1 MYRIN
6 KEKNTIEPLKKRS
19 FSELNFRERD
29 HLQEW
34 IAKNPSSLGEELL
47 IIQKEYAGFD
57 KTNERLDLL
66 ALDKEGALVIIENKL
81 DDSGKDVTWQAIKY
95 ASYCSGFSKESIVKI
110 YQKYLDD
117 IEPGVNAEKKIREF
131 LEKKDDEINEELELN
146 KVLTQRI
153 ILVAAKF
160 RPEVTSTVLWLL
172 NFNVQLKCYRA
183 TPYSMDDKQFLT
195 IEQVIPTP
203 ADEEFIMK
211 ATEKNLDN
219 IKSKIKSKKDKEIYK
234 EFWSNLLPVINLK
247 STLFENSKP
256 HYKNW
261 FAAGVGGVSG
271 ISLGFVFSKSK
282 LRIQLYI
289 ERSDKGENEY
299 IFDELYKS
307 KEQIEKDYGQFLD
320 WKRKDEY
327 LHCRVEF
334 EEPKIFSVSDKHLW
348 DKMINLMTDKM
359 VKLEKAF
366 KEPIAK
372 LKDKS
377 QGY

>member
-6 KEKNTIEPLKKRS
+6 KAKNTIEPLKKRS

-117 IEPGVNAEKKIREF
+117 IDPGVNAEKKIREF

-183 TPYSMDDKQFLT
+183 TPYSMKDEIFLK

>member
-1 MYRIN
+1 M
-6 KEKNTIEPLKKRS
+6 
-19 FSELNFRERD
+19 
-29 HLQEW
+29 
-34 IAKNPSSLGEELL
+34 
-47 IIQKEYAGFD
+47 
-57 KTNERLDLL
+57 
-66 ALDKEGALVIIENKL
+66 
-81 DDSGKDVTWQAIKY
+81 
-95 ASYCSGFSKESIVKI
+95 
-110 YQKYLDD
+110 
-117 IEPGVNAEKKIREF
+117 
-131 LEKKDDEINEELELN
+131 N

-153 ILVAAKF
+153 ILVAANF
-160 RPEVTSTVLWLL
+160 RPEVISAVLWLL
-172 NFNVQLKCYRA
+172 NFNVQLKCFQA
-183 TPYSMDDKQFLT
+183 TPYSMNDEIFLT

-261 FAAGVGGVSG
+261 FGAGVGGVSG

-327 LHCRVEF
+327 LHCRVQF
-334 EEPKIFSVSDKHLW
+334 EEPKIFSVSDKHSW

-359 VKLEKAF
+359 VKLENAF
-366 KEPIAK
+366 KGHLLT
-372 LKDKS
+372 LKIIKKE
-377 QGY
+377 

>member
-19 FSELNFRERD
+19 FTELNFRERD

-117 IEPGVNAEKKIREF
+117 IDPGVNAEKKIREF
-131 LEKKDDEINEELELN
+131 LEKKDDEANEELELN

-183 TPYSMDDKQFLT
+183 TPYSMDDKHFLT

-203 ADEEFIMK
+203 ADEEFMMK
-211 ATEKNLDN
+211 VTEKNLDN
-219 IKSKIKSKKDKEIYK
+219 IKSKIKANKDKENYR
-234 EFWSNLLPVINLK
+234 EFWLKLLPIIKPK
-247 STLFENSKP
+247 STYFQNAKP
-256 HYKNW
+256 SYKPW
-261 FAAGVGGVSG
+261 IGVNVGIRGVY
-271 ISLGFVFSKSK
+271 LGFVVTKSYA
-282 LRIQLYI
+282 RIQIYI
-289 ERSDKGENEY
+289 ERDDKTENEN
-299 IFDELYKS
+299 IFDKLSKS
-307 KEQIEKDYGQFLD
+307 REQIEKDFGGVLD
-320 WKRKDEY
+320 WERKDKY
-327 LHCRVEF
+327 LHCRVQF
-334 EEPKIFSVSDKHLW
+334 QKPLNFSDKDSW
-348 DKMINLMTDKM
+348 DGMINLMTDKM

>member
-6 KEKNTIEPLKKRS
+6 KEKNIIEPLEKRS
-19 FSELNFRERD
+19 FTELNFRERD

-81 DDSGKDVTWQAIKY
+81 DDSGKDVTWQAVKY
-95 ASYCSGFSKESIVKI
+95 ASYCSGFSKESIVNI
-110 YQKYLDD
+110 YQKYLDG
-117 IEPGVNAEKKIREF
+117 IEPGVDAEKKIREF
-131 LEKKDDEINEELELN
+131 LEKKDDDENEELELN
-146 KVLTQRI
+146 EVLTQRI
-153 ILVAAKF
+153 ILVAANF
-160 RPEVTSTVLWLL
+160 RPEVISAVLWLL
-172 NFNVQLKCYRA
+172 NFNVQLKCFQA
-183 TPYSMDDKQFLT
+183 TPYSMNDEIFLT

-261 FAAGVGGVSG
+261 FGAGVGGVSG

-299 IFDELYKS
+299 IFDELCKS
-307 KEQIEKDYGQFLD
+307 KEKIEKDYGQILD
-320 WKRKDEY
+320 WKRKDKF
-327 LHCRVEF
+327 LHCRVQF
-334 EEPKIFSVSDKHLW
+334 EEPEIFSVSDKHSW
-348 DKMINLMTDKM
+348 DKMINLITDKM
-359 VKLEKAF
+359 VKLENAF
-366 KEPIAK
+366 KGHLLT
-372 LKDKS
+372 LKIIKKE
-377 QGY
+377 

>member
-172 NFNVQLKCYRA
+172 NFNVQLKCFQA
-183 TPYSMDDKQFLT
+183 TPYSMNDEIFLT

-334 EEPKIFSVSDKHLW
+334 EEPKIFSVSDKHSW

>member
-19 FSELNFRERD
+19 FTELNFGERL

-117 IEPGVNAEKKIREF
+117 IDPGVNAEKKIREF

-172 NFNVQLKCYRA
+172 NFNVQLKCFQA
-183 TPYSMDDKQFLT
+183 TPYSMKDEIFLK

-334 EEPKIFSVSDKHLW
+334 EEPKIFSVSDKHSW

>member
-6 KEKNTIEPLKKRS
+6 KEKNIIEPLEKRS
-19 FSELNFRERD
+19 FTELNFRERD

-81 DDSGKDVTWQAIKY
+81 DDSGKDVTWQAVKY
-95 ASYCSGFSKESIVKI
+95 ASYCSGFSKESIVNI
-110 YQKYLDD
+110 YQKYLDG
-117 IEPGVNAEKKIREF
+117 IEPGIDAEKKIREF
-131 LEKKDDEINEELELN
+131 LEKKDDDENGELELN
-146 KVLTQRI
+146 EVLTQRI
-153 ILVAAKF
+153 ILVAANF
-160 RPEVTSTVLWLL
+160 RPEVISAVLWLL
-172 NFNVQLKCYRA
+172 NFNVQLKCFQA
-183 TPYSMDDKQFLT
+183 TPYSMNDEIFLT

-261 FAAGVGGVSG
+261 FGAC
-271 ISLGFVFSKSK
+271 K
-282 LRIQLYI
+282 
-289 ERSDKGENEY
+289 
-299 IFDELYKS
+299 
-307 KEQIEKDYGQFLD
+307 
-320 WKRKDEY
+320 
-327 LHCRVEF
+327 
-334 EEPKIFSVSDKHLW
+334 
-348 DKMINLMTDKM
+348 T
-359 VKLEKAF
+359 
-366 KEPIAK
+366 
-372 LKDKS
+372 
-377 QGY
+377 